1 MTASV
6 KVRRFGPSE
15 VVYHWA
21 QALPYLL
28 LLASGGAL
36 FASRWRALDPGL
48 RERLRE
54 VHLWGGAAQVALPL
68 LVFALGDRRAL
79 LANLRE
85 ALCWGPAD
93 LRWLAVMHLRP
104 LLPWLEVPPVG
115 RFNPGQKVNLLVTS
129 LGIPTLAASGLVMWA
144 CPGALLA
151 WYLHVAVLGAM
162 LPLLAVHL
170 FMALVNPSTRPALG
184 AVFTGRVPREY
195 AAHHHEAWLS
205 QVEGA
210 PSCSSSATAA
220 R

>member
-1 MTASV
+1 MTPSGT
-6 KVRRFGPSE
+6 VRRFGPSE
-15 VVYHWA
+15 VLYHWA

-36 FASRWRALDPGL
+36 FLGRWQALDPGL

-54 VHLWGGAAQVALPL
+54 AHLWCGAAQVALPL

-85 ALCWGPAD
+85 ALRWGPGD
-93 LRWLAVMHLRP
+93 LHWLLVMHLRP

-129 LGIPTLAASGLVMWA
+129 LGIPALAASGLVMWRF
-144 CPGALLA
+144 PGALLA

-162 LPLLAVHL
+162 LPMLAVHL

-184 AVFTGRVPREY
+184 AVFSGRVPREY
-195 AAHHHEAWLS
+195 AAHHHGAWLD
-205 QVEGA
+205 QVEGDR
-210 PSCSSSATAA
+210 SCSSSATAA
-220 R
+220 P